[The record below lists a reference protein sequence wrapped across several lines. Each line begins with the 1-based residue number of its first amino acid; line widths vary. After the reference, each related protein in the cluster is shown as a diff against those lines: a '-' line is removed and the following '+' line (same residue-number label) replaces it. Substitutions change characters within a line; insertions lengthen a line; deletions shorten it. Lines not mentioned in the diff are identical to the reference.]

1 MAAYWLADWALRLN
15 NKTVTPQVG
24 PQRWRVAYSLLH
36 RVVESGASHGDPAEL
51 GVADSRV
58 ETMRGSFGDG
68 VRRLQLASRR
78 VTSADSCWMAPVGKD
93 QPSVAAFRQ
102 SFQWLLHIEHCRR
115 AAPVGHDERCRG
127 RCGRFWVC
135 SASVVNSR
143 PVDFHRHRHEPAT
156 FHSAG

>member
-1 MAAYWLADWALRLN
+1 MCGQSDAAFCFANVSRRMAAYWLADWALRLN
-15 NKTVTPQVG
+15 NKTVTLQVG
-24 PQRWRVAYSLLH
+24 LQRWRVAYSLLH

-51 GVADSRV
+51 GVADARV

-115 AAPVGHDERCRG
+115 AAPVGHDERRRWRYQVLG
-127 RCGRFWVC
+127 VFRFGGKFKAC
-135 SASVVNSR
+135 
-143 PVDFHRHRHEPAT
+143 
-156 FHSAG
+156 